1 MTKATENGLLLS
13 EAPTLP
19 KRLLP
24 LSVLVASLALA
35 SCGSDDNNDNH
46 AAIENTA
53 PELTLTAGSTL
64 TEDSVS
70 AGAVIATM
78 AASDAEGDE
87 LTFTLSNN
95 TYFTVS
101 GDSVLLTSQGVNAVN
116 DDSLDLTALSVTVT
130 VSDGTLS
137 TADTVTVAVTRIDD
151 TVAENTAPEL
161 TAAANGVTEDS
172 VSATTVVVTFSAT
185 DAEGDELFYRLD
197 GDNEGYF
204 AIAGSTVVLTDAG
217 VAAINDDSLNLT
229 ELTVTLV
236 VSDNQL
242 SDQQALTVSVTRI
255 DDSEPAREIKL
266 FEDDFESDSMAKWTL
281 VNSIAGSNEWHTESY
296 AGDLFAVANCYASAG
311 ACDAWMITP
320 ALDVTNFEDLQLTF
334 NSAWNYGTGTDQLS
348 LVVSSDYAGDVGAAT
363 WTDISDRATWSPG
376 SFEFAD
382 SGTVDLSDFVG
393 QPIYIAF
400 HYAYPV
406 ANATKWEVDDVLIKG
421 NGTGDFPLAAEI
433 TVAGD
438 SFYTERD
445 YKFTGAAVNGA
456 GAPYSYSWDFGDGST
471 ATAAVASH
479 AFTDAGRYEVTLTV
493 TDSDSNSETAS
504 LFVDVA
510 PGSVYAMPAKAGD
523 FRIATFNA
531 GFDLQAAVGEQNT
544 AFAGGEYRK
553 AQKIAEIIQ
562 RANPDILLLNEI
574 DGNDDGA
581 TVTTF
586 NSDYLAVAQADD
598 IDAVTYPYV
607 YYGDNGNTNYCN
619 TGAPIEEAV
628 AVDFNK
634 DGDSLDPE
642 DRYGFGNYNGQYCM
656 AIFSKYPIDE
666 ANIRTFQ
673 EFKWADM
680 PDHLV
685 PPAVDSEGNVT
696 DGNWYTDEEMT
707 VFRLSSKTH
716 IDLPVNVNGTF
727 VHVLASHP
735 TPPTFDGNED
745 RNGIRNFDEIRLW
758 ADYIDPTSHY
768 LYADQTGSATEV
780 TLEENTRFVILGD
793 ENASGKEGDAYT
805 KDGVRAIEQLTLSPL
820 VNPNLHEDS
829 TTFQV
834 PTSVAGTDNTPSSI
848 YSSTHTAGWAMRA
861 DYVLP
866 SAYGL
871 NVAQSGVF
879 WPRETDD
886 LYYLVTA
893 VDAADI
899 ESSDHRMVWVDL
911 EIFDGT
917 TAVDEASAANIELAA
932 DDFATLDGF
941 IVVDNGADT
950 KNWYASSYGD
960 LQYAKI
966 SCYNGTENC
975 DDWIIKAVDLT
986 NASAPVLTFDSLR
999 NNYGPADSSEMLL
1012 KVSTDFDGSD
1022 ITTAT
1027 WDDLSSLVNWAP
1039 QPASG
1044 YTDAINSGEIDLSA
1058 YEGQPVYIAIV
1069 YNSDPANSGTWEIAN
1084 FLVTG
1089 QVGPYAEDDF
1099 SDLDGFTLV
1108 DSGADT
1114 KNWYAS
1120 SYGDLQYAKISCYN
1134 GTENCNDWMVKTAD
1148 LTSASKPVL
1157 TFDSLRNNYG
1167 PADSSEMSLKI
1178 STDFDG
1184 SDVMTASW
1192 DDLSSLVNWAPQPAS
1207 GYTDAINSGAI
1218 DLSAY
1223 VGQTVYVAFV
1233 YNSDPS
1239 NSGTWEIANFLIQEK
1254 TSTVVDAGPG
1264 TGTTEVADT
1273 APAYTAL
1280 NTVNQRT
1287 EGTLAF
1293 DEVAVPVEGS
1303 AASFEVI
1310 GSTGLSIDGVAV
1322 ANSGY
1327 KTLVKSGQLVDGNV
1341 YAQVKDSA
1349 GSNLFVSNYN
1359 EFMSIL
1365 PIGDRIF
1372 AVSQFENIPGGMN
1385 LLELQQDSTTG
1396 DLTPV
1401 STQTLDFSGVHGGY
1415 NHCAAVVTPWNT
1427 HLAAEEYEPNARAR
1441 SAATGS
1447 IDSYYDPIADYHADL
1462 SLLQVNPYWYG
1473 YPVEVTVNVDG
1484 SSVTTDVIKHY
1495 SVARMSI
1502 EVPYVMPDRRTM
1514 YLTDDQSTGGGL
1526 FMYIADEAE
1535 NLTAGTL
1542 YAMKW
1547 NQTDA
1552 GAADN
1557 AYMGAADIEWIS
1569 LGHATDADVSELVNG
1584 DSPLAFADIFD
1595 AVEPTG
1601 GACALGYKSINYL
1614 GSQEC
1619 LKLKSGMELAASR
1632 LETRRYAAYLGAT
1645 VEMAKEEGFTYNPHN
1660 HKAYLA
1666 TTNIV
1671 KGMLNGS
1678 NETGGPNHI
1687 QLTANQC
1694 GGIYELSL
1702 GSNADIGSE
1711 FVIGAAKGEVAG
1723 IAEGSVC
1730 STDGLSGPDNVAYVG
1745 YNTLIITEDTGLH
1758 ANNFV
1763 WSYNL
1768 DSKQLTRIF
1777 SAPNG
1782 AENTGPYL
1790 FNQIN
1795 GFAYITNVVQHPGD
1809 ISVDPSAGYEAEIGY
1824 FGPIPVVAAGSSAM
1838 SVTEARAL
1846 AADTDGVE
1854 VIGVITSTVVNGDY
1868 AIEVADVDDASQ
1880 VIAVKLGGDDRTLWG
1895 PVSNPS
1901 AAGTTVIVNGDFD
1914 FEGYSSYDKSIE
1926 GTTQITAN

>member
-35 SCGSDDNNDNH
+35 SCGSDDNNDNN

-266 FEDDFESDSMAKWTL
+266 FEDDFESDSMAKWTQ
-281 VNSIAGSNEWHTESY
+281 VNGIAGSNEWHTESY

-348 LVVSSDYAGDVGAAT
+348 LVVSGDYAGDVGAAT

-911 EIFDGT
+911 EIFAGT
-917 TAVDEASAANIELAA
+917 TAVPTTNAGTEDEVVLS
-932 DDFATLDGF
+932 DDFKTSLDSYD
-941 IVVDNGADT
+941 VVDQGEATISWAVD
-950 KNWYASSYGD
+950 SSYG
-960 LQYAKI
+960 AKI
-966 SCYNGTENC
+966 SCYKGTEAC
-975 DDWIIKAVDLT
+975 DDWLIVPATLDAGAEYVL
-986 NASAPVLTFDSLR
+986 NFESAY
-999 NNYGPADSSEMLL
+999 NYGTDPLSQIQLL
-1012 KVSTDFDGSD
+1012 VATDYTGDVTS
-1022 ITTAT
+1022 AN
-1027 WDDLSSLVNWAP
+1027 WDDLTAQATWSAGGWAFA
-1039 QPASG
+1039 ASG
-1044 YTDAINSGEIDLSA
+1044 DIDLSA
-1058 YEGQPVYIAIV
+1058 YAGQTLSVAFRYTGAFGG
-1069 YNSDPANSGTWEIAN
+1069 DAATWELTN
-1084 FLVTG
+1084 FSITKLG
-1089 QVGPYAEDDF
+1089 QAVATEDEVVLSDDF
-1099 SDLDGFTLV
+1099 KTSLDNYDVV
-1108 DSGADT
+1108 DQGEATISWAVD
-1114 KNWYAS
+1114 S
-1120 SYGDLQYAKISCYN
+1120 SYGAKISCYK
-1134 GTENCNDWMVKTAD
+1134 GTEACDDWLIVPATLDAGAEYVLNFESAYNYGTD
-1148 LTSASKPVL
+1148 PLSQIQLLVATDYTGDVTSA
-1157 TFDSLRNNYG
+1157 N
-1167 PADSSEMSLKI
+1167 
-1178 STDFDG
+1178 
-1184 SDVMTASW
+1184 W
-1192 DDLSSLVNWAPQPAS
+1192 DDLTAQATWSAGGWAFAAS
-1207 GYTDAINSGAI
+1207 GDI

-1223 VGQTVYVAFV
+1223 AGQTLSVAFR
-1233 YNSDPS
+1233 YTGAFGGDAA
-1239 NSGTWEIANFLIQEK
+1239 TWEITNFAITKLGSGSGEATDTK
-1254 TSTVVDAGPG
+1254 GG
-1264 TGTTEVADT
+1264 TELADT